1 MEDPPAEAGGSGEAA
16 SSSGKSLGNSSLIL
30 CPHIY
35 ISRHGGSNI
44 LSIEYWF
51 YSILSANHNY
61 RSIYTKLDM

>member
-44 LSIEYWF
+44 LSIGFTLF
-51 YSILSANHNY
+51 YLPITTIVPFIQN
-61 RSIYTKLDM
+61 